1 VLRDILI
8 FAGIDSRYVIFPG
21 GKVLVHRSELES
33 LRREISAI
41 TFEILRLCKKRL
53 DIAKRIAMVK
63 SRDGLPIEDLRVE
76 ENLRKRVNVFCRE
89 KGLHEDF
96 CNALLDLLIKESK
109 RVQKEVIEH
118 VCLG

>member
-1 VLRDILI
+1 M
-8 FAGIDSRYVIFPG
+8 
-21 GKVLVHRSELES
+21 VHRSELES

-41 TFEILRLCKKRL
+41 TFEILHLCKKRL

-76 ENLRKRVNVFCRE
+76 ENLRRRVIVFCRE

-96 CNALLDLLIKESK
+96 CNALLELLIKESK

-118 VCLG
+118 ACDWGRQIK